1 MLRLYLHHQKQ
12 RKHNLWDFGE
22 KSPALPIGKELR
34 NKRNSIIWR
43 KIEHQFVIKISEQK
57 QEVHFSSV

>member
-12 RKHNLWDFGE
+12 KKHNLWDFGE

-43 KIEHQFVIKISEQK
+43 KIEQ
-57 QEVHFSSV
+57 